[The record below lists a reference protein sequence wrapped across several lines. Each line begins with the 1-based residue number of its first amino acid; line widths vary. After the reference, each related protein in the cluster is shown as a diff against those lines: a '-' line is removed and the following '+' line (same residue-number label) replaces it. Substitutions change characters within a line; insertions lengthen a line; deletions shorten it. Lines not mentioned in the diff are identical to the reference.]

1 VVIVDQWP
9 LVRLGIGR
17 SLPSLSFR
25 ILEEADGVNA
35 ARAAIRRRRP
45 ELVVMGDHLGG
56 DGPGLVKMAKEEG
69 AAVVALVDRPT
80 RAHLAALATAGCDGI
95 LTASAPPEELLAAAE
110 RVLTGDRALS
120 AELVPALAGVVI
132 RQEPATPATDLLT
145 DRERQVLACLVRGA
159 RNEEIAAEL
168 FLSPATVKSHL
179 SSIYTKLEVRSR
191 HEATALALKLGL
203 VRP

>member
-1 VVIVDQWP
+1 MVIVDQWP

-25 ILEEADGVNA
+25 ILEEVDGITA
-35 ARAAIRRRRP
+35 ARAAIRRRQP
-45 ELVVMGDHLGG
+45 DLVVMGHHLDG
-56 DGPGLVKMAKEEG
+56 DAAGLVEMAKELG
-69 AAVVALVDRPT
+69 TRVVALVDRPT

-95 LTASAPPEELLAAAE
+95 LAASAPPEELLSAAE
-110 RVLTGDRALS
+110 RVMTGQRALS
-120 AELVPALAGVVI
+120 AELLPALAGVVMHPGP
-132 RQEPATPATDLLT
+132 PAPAADLLT
-145 DRERQVLACLVRGA
+145 EREREVLACLVRGA

-179 SSIYTKLEVRSR
+179 SSIYSKLEVRSR
-191 HEATALALKLGL
+191 HEATAMALQLGL